1 MPDLI
6 PTLSDFLHS
15 PPLAGTA
22 GAEALF
28 PMVVVVVVAGGWF
41 VAAPFFCC
49 CFWWLVSGP
58 EFLSQS
64 DPDSFSSTAQS

>member
-1 MPDLI
+1 MPDFI

-28 PMVVVVVVAGGWF
+28 PMVVVVVVAVVAVAAGGWF
-41 VAAPFFCC
+41 VAAPFLLLRAFGG
-49 CFWWLVSGP
+49 WYLVP
-58 EFLSQS
+58 NF
-64 DPDSFSSTAQS
+64 